1 MKHKKREKG
10 WLRHV
15 SIKWRI
21 FAILVAFVAFILA
34 MLWIFQTALL
44 NPFYQRIKIN
54 EIQAGAE
61 EIRRNL
67 NNPQL
72 LVEGIQNM
80 ALEKQT
86 CVIISDEA
94 GYVYIDSEASP
105 NCIIHKL
112 RAQDLVY
119 LYYLVQKNGGSYL
132 GRGIQINGQE
142 PEGME
147 VESHPGMILYA
158 SISQLEDGSN
168 RLVLLNASLIPVNAT
183 VQTLQTQLLWITGFL
198 LLIALGIGIVLDRWI
213 SKPIIKINESAK
225 KLATGN
231 YDIHFAEEGYGEIV
245 ELAKTL
251 NYAAQELSKVEG
263 LQREL
268 VANISHDLRTPLT
281 MIIGYSEAMR
291 DIPGENTPENIQVVI
306 DEAKR
311 LNTLV
316 NDVLDISKLQSG
328 TQTLSLKEFNLT
340 RSIQEILL
348 RYNKLVDYDIRFQ
361 FTEEIWVRADELKIS
376 QVVYNL
382 VNNAITYT
390 GRDKKVTII
399 QSLPSARPGYVQV
412 EVQDTGE
419 GLEQNQLQDIWQRYY
434 KVDKSHK
441 RAQIGTGLGLSIVKT
456 ILDMHTGAVYGVHSI
471 LGKGSTFWFAL
482 PQISPP
488 LPAPSDG
495 TSTEKGL

>member
-1 MKHKKREKG
+1 
-10 WLRHV
+10 
-15 SIKWRI
+15 
-21 FAILVAFVAFILA
+21 
-34 MLWIFQTALL
+34 
-44 NPFYQRIKIN
+44 
-54 EIQAGAE
+54 
-61 EIRRNL
+61 
-67 NNPQL
+67 
-72 LVEGIQNM
+72 
-80 ALEKQT
+80 
-86 CVIISDEA
+86 
-94 GYVYIDSEASP
+94 
-105 NCIIHKL
+105 
-112 RAQDLVY
+112 
-119 LYYLVQKNGGSYL
+119 
-132 GRGIQINGQE
+132 
-142 PEGME
+142 ME
-147 VESHPGMILYA
+147 
-158 SISQLEDGSN
+158 D
-168 RLVLLNASLIPVNAT
+168 
-183 VQTLQTQLLWITGFL
+183 
-198 LLIALGIGIVLDRWI
+198 
-213 SKPIIKINESAK
+213 
-225 KLATGN
+225 
-231 YDIHFAEEGYGEIV
+231 
-245 ELAKTL
+245 
-251 NYAAQELSKVEG
+251 

-441 RAQIGTGLGLSIVKT
+441 RAQIGTGLGLSMSKPSWICIPVRY
-456 ILDMHTGAVYGVHSI
+456 TGYTAYWGRE
-471 LGKGSTFWFAL
+471 AL
-482 PQISPP
+482 SG
-488 LPAPSDG
+488 LPCPKFPRLYLLRP
-495 TSTEKGL
+495 TEHQRKRVCKFFLNFL